1 MSESETRT
9 RSNWWY
15 LLPIL
20 FSIFGGLISY
30 FAIRHDDPKKA
41 RNCLIVGIILF
52 VIPLIIPAIMI
63 GTLSQVEMHD
73 DDFFFE
79 MRREFIKEFGSDF
92 PIVLPGSD
100 FEVSYTKEGGIA
112 GIRQAITID
121 SDKMIITDGVEQ
133 MTLSPPSHEELGRL
147 KDAIEKSNFFRIVT
161 TEYPPTKGSADYFSY
176 SLRITS
182 EGRGAYMTWTD
193 TSVDVPDV
201 GLITKE
207 LESIW
212 NKYRYP
218 EV

>member
-1 MSESETRT
+1 MGTSETGN

-41 RNCLIVGIILF
+41 KNCLIVGIILF
-52 VIPLIIPAIMI
+52 VVPLIIPAIMF
-63 GTLSQVEMHD
+63 GTMSNIMMHD

-79 MRREFIKEFGSDF
+79 MRREFIKEFGTDL
-92 PIVLPGSD
+92 PIIMPGAD
-100 FEVSYTKEGGIA
+100 FEISYTKEGGIA
-112 GIRQAITID
+112 GIRQAIIID

-133 MTLSPPSHEELGRL
+133 ITLPPPSQEELDRL
-147 KDAIEKSNFFRIVT
+147 KDAIENSNFFRIIPT
-161 TEYPPTKGSADYFSY
+161 DYPPSEGSADYFTY
-176 SLRITS
+176 SLKINS
-182 EGRGAYMTWTD
+182 EGRGAFMTWTD
-193 TSVDVPDV
+193 TSENVPNV

-218 EV
+218 GV

>member
-1 MSESETRT
+1 MSEAETRT

-15 LLPIL
+15 LLPIF

-41 RNCLIVGIILF
+41 RNCLIVGIALF
-52 VIPLIIPAIMI
+52 VIPLIIPAIML
-63 GTLSQVEMHD
+63 GAMSQMEMHQ

-79 MRREFIKEFGSDF
+79 MRREFIKEFGTDF
-92 PIVLPGSD
+92 PIVMPGAD
-100 FEVSYTKEGGIA
+100 FEVSYSKEGGIA

-133 MTLSPPSHEELGRL
+133 ITLPPPSGEEIDSL
-147 KDAIEKSNFFRIVT
+147 KNAIEKSNFFRIIAAD
-161 TEYPPTKGSADYFSY
+161 YPPTEGSADYFSY

-182 EGRGAYMTWTD
+182 EGKGAYMTWTD
-193 TSVDVPDV
+193 TSEDAPDV

-207 LESIW
+207 LESLW
-212 NKYRYP
+212 SKYRYP
-218 EV
+218 GV